1 MLPVAKSLQQVTS
14 KTFHQVVLELLV
26 RKKEKLGMGVGMRG
40 GGGGRDSRRRAQS
53 KFIVVSAEQLLF
65 DQHGFRLG
73 IP

>member
-26 RKKEKLGMGVGMRG
+26 RKKEELGMGVGMRG

-53 KFIVVSAEQLLF
+53 TYIVISAEQLLW
-65 DQHGFRLG
+65 DLAQK
-73 IP
+73 P